1 MYYLGVDIGS
11 SSIKVALVKSKTGK
25 VVGVLKEPRE
35 EMSIFTPLQNWAEQD
50 PEDWWKYLC
59 LAIKSLL
66 SKHAILKNE
75 IHGIGISYQMHGL
88 VLTDSNGKVLRNAII
103 WCDSRAVS
111 IGEKALEKIGRD
123 KCSSRLLNAPGNFT
137 ASKLK
142 WVKDHEP
149 KLYGKI
155 HKAMLPGDY
164 IAYKLSNKIRTT
176 IPGLSEGIFWDFK
189 HQQIAEWLLSYYGL
203 TIDHLP
209 ELVPTFG
216 FQGKVSAK
224 AAAETGLA
232 VDTPIMYRA
241 GDQPNNAL
249 SLNVFNPGEIA
260 MTGGTSGVIYAISNK
275 TESKEISKINNFA
288 HVNYTLQNPTLGK
301 LLCINAAGIQYRW
314 LKENLKFTSYE
325 EMNTLAE
332 KVTEGSDGL
341 VLLPFGNGAE
351 RMLHNKNIGSKILN
365 IDLNTHTNAHICRA
379 TLEGIAFA
387 FMYGMELLMAEGLQ
401 PKVIRAGND
410 NLFQS
415 KVFANT
421 LCTLIGF
428 PIELY
433 DTTGAVGAA
442 RACALENGDFKA
454 FGERQL
460 KNDHIHTLFPHKDP
474 QPYLEAYQQW
484 KELLE
489 KEL

>member
-35 EMSIFTPLQNWAEQD
+35 EMSILTPQQNWGEQD

-59 LAIKSLL
+59 LATKSLL

-88 VLTDSNGKVLRNAII
+88 VLIDSEGKVLRNAII

-111 IGEKALEKIGRD
+111 IGEEALEQIGED
-123 KCSSRLLNAPGNFT
+123 KCSSQLLNAPGNFT

-142 WVKDHEP
+142 WVKDNEP
-149 KLYGKI
+149 ELYAKV
-155 HKAMLPGDY
+155 HKVLLPGDF
-164 IAYKLSNKIRTT
+164 IAYKLSDKVTTT
-176 IPGLSEGIFWDFK
+176 ISGLSEGIFWDFK
-189 HQQIAEWLLSYYGL
+189 DQQIAEWLLTYYGL
-203 TIDHLP
+203 TMDKLP

-216 FQGKVSAK
+216 FQGKVTSR

-232 VDTPIMYRA
+232 ADTPIVYRA

-260 MTGGTSGVIYAISNK
+260 MTGGTSGVIYAISNNRV
-275 TESKEISKINNFA
+275 SREISRINNFA
-288 HVNYTLQNPTLGK
+288 HVNYTLQNPVLGK
-301 LLCINAAGIQYRW
+301 LLCINGAGIQYRW
-314 LKENLKFTSYE
+314 LRENLKFTSYE
-325 EMNTLAE
+325 EMNAVAE
-332 KVTEGSDGL
+332 KVSIGSNGV

-351 RMLHNKNIGSKILN
+351 RIFNNKYIGSKILN
-365 IDLNTHTNAHICRA
+365 IDLNLHTKAHICRA
-379 TLEGIAFA
+379 ALEGIAFA
-387 FMYGMELLMAEGLQ
+387 YMYGMEILMKEGLP

-415 KVFANT
+415 RVFANT
-421 LCTLIGF
+421 ICTLIGY

-433 DTTGAVGAA
+433 NTTGAIGAA
-442 RACALENGDFKA
+442 RACTLENGDFIA

-460 KNDHIHTLFPHKDP
+460 KNDHLHTFYPHKNSK
-474 QPYLEAYQQW
+474 PYLKAYQNW

>member
-1 MYYLGVDIGS
+1 
-11 SSIKVALVKSKTGK
+11 
-25 VVGVLKEPRE
+25 
-35 EMSIFTPLQNWAEQD
+35 
-50 PEDWWKYLC
+50 C

-66 SKHAILKNE
+66 FKHAILKNE

-88 VLTDSNGKVLRNAII
+88 VLIDSEGKVLRNAII

-111 IGEKALEKIGRD
+111 IGEKALQEIGRD
-123 KCSSRLLNAPGNFT
+123 NCSSRLLNAPGNFT

-164 IAYKLSNKIRTT
+164 IAYKLSNNIRTT
-176 IPGLSEGIFWDFK
+176 ISGLSEGIFWDFK
-189 HQQIAEWLLSYYGL
+189 DQKVAEWLLTYYDL

-216 FQGKVSAK
+216 LQGKVCAK
-224 AAAETGLA
+224 AAEETGLS

-249 SLNVFNPGEIA
+249 TLNVFNPGEIA

-275 TESKEISKINNFA
+275 TESREISKINNFA
-288 HVNYTLQNPTLGK
+288 HLNYTLQNPVLGK
-301 LLCINAAGIQYRW
+301 LLCINGAGIQYRW
-314 LKENLKFTSYE
+314 LRENLKFTSYE

-332 KVTEGSDGL
+332 KVAIGSDGM

-351 RMLHNKNIGSKILN
+351 RMLNNKNIGSKILN
-365 IDLNTHTNAHICRA
+365 IDLNSHTKAHICRA

-387 FMYGMELLMAEGLQ
+387 FVYGMEIIMAEGLQ
-401 PKVIRAGND
+401 TKVLRAGND
-410 NLFQS
+410 TLFQS
-415 KVFANT
+415 KVIANT
-421 LCTLIGF
+421 LCTLLGF
-428 PIELY
+428 PSELY
-433 DTTGAVGAA
+433 NTTGAVGAA
-442 RACALENGDFKA
+442 RACALENGDFKD
-454 FGERQL
+454 FGETQL
-460 KNDHIHTLFPHKDP
+460 KNDNIHTFYPYKDSK
-474 QPYLEAYQQW
+474 PYLEAYQQW